1 MRKPTWKNI
10 LAQSEIILNWKQDYN
25 VLTEKLSRDESNAEI
40 FFCLA
45 ACQSF
50 IKTGDRTLSHSGTWC
65 QNGDKC
71 F

>member
-1 MRKPTWKNI
+1 MKQPTWKNI
-10 LAQSEIILNWKQDYN
+10 LAESQTILNWKQDFN
-25 VLTEKLSRDESNAEI
+25 VLTEKLSRDECKDI

-50 IKTGDRTLSHSGTWC
+50 IKTSDSTLSHSGTWC